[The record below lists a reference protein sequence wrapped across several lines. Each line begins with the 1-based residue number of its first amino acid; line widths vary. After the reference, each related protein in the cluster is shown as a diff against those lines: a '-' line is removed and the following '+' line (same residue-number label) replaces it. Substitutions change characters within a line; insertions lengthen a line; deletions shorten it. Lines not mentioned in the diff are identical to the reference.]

1 MDHRKITVSP
11 DDLKKLE
18 ALLREEEARVDA
30 MSDDELE
37 AAERELEERIRRV
50 ARHPSSEHSNSDRDA
65 NWKQLQQRLSNP
77 TERELESLPQADE
90 IFRRK
95 NNAWGWLGA
104 LAAAALALFILYP
117 SLQPNSTDQALDP
130 SQALTKG
137 TGNSPAAITDCKI
150 DVRGRTNESVTELDL
165 SQGFEV
171 SVGEAVQIFYNCR
184 HDGYLQVWNN
194 GHPAEE
200 FRNLPVQKD
209 QTAGIPDDDAGPG
222 QQGKLAEFPLQ
233 AGDSWIFSVVLTD
246 SKIGNDV
253 NLLDL
258 KDVPDALG
266 TSKVLWYD
274 TISVKGRAQ

>member
-37 AAERELEERIRRV
+37 AAERELEERIRRS
-50 ARHPSSEHSNSDRDA
+50 ARHSTSEHSDFDRDA
-65 NWKQLQQRLSNP
+65 NWKQLQERLRNP
-77 TERELESLPQADE
+77 VERELDPLPQNVE
-90 IFRRK
+90 PLRRK
-95 NNAWGWLGA
+95 NNTWGWLGA

-117 SLQPNSTDQALDP
+117 SLQPGDQSLDP

-137 TGNSPAAITDCKI
+137 TGNSPAAVTDCKI
-150 DVRGRTNESVTELDL
+150 DVRGRTNESVTELDY

-171 SVGEAVQIFYNCR
+171 SVGESVQIFYNCR

-200 FRNLPVQKD
+200 FRNLRVQKD
-209 QTAGIPDDDAGPG
+209 QNAGVLDEDAGPG

-246 SKIGNDV
+246 SKIGNEV

-258 KDVPDALG
+258 KEIPEALG

-274 TISVKGRAQ
+274 TITVKGRAQ